1 MKESDKIKQLIQ
13 SQTASNNCLAIQLMQ
28 SLWEYSFE
36 EALLTLELQKS
47 SFNTYLIDLLDI
59 QVRYFYDHN
68 IILDYIYIRRT
79 VHYKK
84 NLLKEQSQLI
94 YEGDPWDDGNG
105 FLKHFNTPESV
116 AIVKD
121 LQQLS
126 PIIEK
131 LFKA

>member
-1 MKESDKIKQLIQ
+1 MKNTDQIKQLIQ
-13 SQTASNNCLAIQLMQ
+13 SQTGSNNCLAIQLMQ
-28 SLWEYSFE
+28 SLWKYSFE
-36 EALLTLELQKS
+36 EAFLRLELQKG

-59 QVRYFYDHN
+59 QIRYFYDHN

-79 VHYKK
+79 IHYKDE
-84 NLLKEQSQLI
+84 LLKEQSKLI

-121 LQQLS
+121 LKQLS
-126 PIIEK
+126 PLIER